1 MGTHFIPSSIQG
13 LFGGFAVKVSRAEQR
28 TEQIRQFMVDC
39 IKAGASLK
47 DFPHIERRLL
57 SARDVEAL
65 WYLRGDVLAALC
77 DVLGEHAARR
87 KLDEITSMFN
97 GLLPRSM
104 FSKPRSFGN

>member
-28 TEQIRQFMVDC
+28 TEQIRQLMVAC
-39 IKAGASLK
+39 VKADVCRS
-47 DFPHIERRLL
+47 DVPYIERRLL

-65 WYLRGDVLAALC
+65 WYLRGDVLAVLC
-77 DVLGEHAARR
+77 DIHGEYLARQ
-87 KLDEITSMFN
+87 KLDEITSMFS

-104 FSKPRSFGN
+104 FSKPRSLGN